1 MEEFNPDVVIDMWL
15 SDKVRHLI
23 AGPHNPKGKREEVAS
38 SSYINL
44 DSTVMPDL
52 EDEEDLE
59 YESFMWQ
66 FCLFNS
72 LNAQYLFLFYNV
84 LYLLLARSKKE
95 NNWQFIKQSIS
106 QFHSFLVY
114 QTQNF
119 LQDSIYV
126 SNVVT
131 IILFA
136 NKHCYRISK
145 T

>member
-38 SSYINL
+38 SSYIDL

-72 LNAQYLFLFYNV
+72 LNAQYLFLFYMSYIY
-84 LYLLLARSKKE
+84 YLQGQRKKTTGSLS
-95 NNWQFIKQSIS
+95 NKVFL
-106 QFHSFLVY
+106 SF
-114 QTQNF
+114 
-119 LQDSIYV
+119 
-126 SNVVT
+126 
-131 IILFA
+131 ILF
-136 NKHCYRISK
+136 
-145 T
+145 